1 MVIRIQIVLL
11 HLFRINATDGSLRE
25 LFADTRIDLA
35 HLGPLAD
42 LVTLILERFRGLYR
56 SQSG

>member
-1 MVIRIQIVLL
+1 MVIRIQLVLL
-11 HLFRINATDGSLRE
+11 DLFRIYAPDGSFRE
-25 LFADTRIDLA
+25 LFADSRVDLT

-42 LVTLILERFRGLYR
+42 FVAFVLERFRGLYR

>member
-1 MVIRIQIVLL
+1 MVVRIQLVLL
-11 HLFRINATDGSLRE
+11 YLVRIYGSDGSFRE
-25 LFADTRIDLA
+25 LFADARIDLA

-42 LVTLILERFRGLYR
+42 LVALILERFRGLHR